1 MEYSKNQIPLLGILI
16 KINKT
21 DIWMDLYH
29 KPTDTQRNLP
39 FTSSHPNHCKRN
51 IPFCLAWRI
60 CTIVENNVENLRNL
74 ENVKSNLWKYH
85 YPDSLINQGF
95 QKVNSVPQKDLRKP
109 KEPSNESILLFIS
122 TFSPSKPN
130 MYSTINSFVLSAPF
144 LYPLKT
150 SENRKV
156 NRLIVWKIIT
166 LAAFIIST

>member
-1 MEYSKNQIPLLGILI
+1 
-16 KINKT
+16 
-21 DIWMDLYH
+21 MDLYH
-29 KPTDTQRNLP
+29 KPTDTQRYLP

-51 IPFCLAWRI
+51 IPLFLAWRI

-74 ENVKSNLWKYH
+74 ENVKSNLSKYH
-85 YPDSLINQGF
+85 YPDSLINHGF
-95 QKVNSVPQKDLRKP
+95 QKVNSIPQKDLRKL

-130 MYSTINSFVLSAPF
+130 IYSTINPFVLSAPF

-150 SENRKV
+150 ENRKV
-156 NRLIVWKIIT
+156 NRLIVWKTIT